1 MLAKKLLSIGN
12 PRLAT
17 FLGESEFSSAAS
29 SFTAT
34 AFSIGQA
41 ASDRVIVVCIGSGGS
56 SARQVSG
63 VTIGGNAATLAVRSA
78 SIARCTGI
86 YYLAVPSGTTADIVA
101 TFSGS
106 VDMAHFSVYSIT
118 GWASV
123 TLFDSATATDTGSF
137 TVTATGLDTAN
148 DGVIFQVVAC
158 NGVGSL
164 SPYVQDASYTVST
177 HGSICG
183 RVWPSSAATG
193 TSVTHTASGN
203 TAKSICLAAFS

>member
-1 MLAKKLLSIGN
+1 MSAFKTWLNSLTSKTTPADADELYLRDSVTGNSRKLTWVNLKTG
-12 PRLAT
+12 AT
-17 FLGESEFSSAAS
+17 SGIPGAAGDGVTVDSAAILAAV
-29 SFTAT
+29 TA
-34 AFSIGQA
+34 AG
-41 ASDRVIVVCIGSGGS
+41 VGGK
-56 SARQVSG
+56 
-63 VTIGGNAATLAVRSA
+63 I
-78 SIARCTGI
+78 
-86 YYLAVPSGTTADIVA
+86 
-101 TFSGS
+101 TFQPGKT
-106 VDMAHFSVYSIT
+106 YSIT

-123 TLFDSATATDTGSF
+123 TLFDSATATDTDSF

-158 NGVGSL
+158 NGVNSL
-164 SPYVQDASYTVST
+164 YPYVQDANYTIST